1 MRLSLLLLRQDLKNQ
16 KEKQRKRRTEPV
28 IKQVAN
34 DALFTEPKVQAP
46 VNSGVVTSVE
56 NNSNDEQIPNFFFNR

>member
-1 MRLSLLLLRQDLKNQ
+1 MILQLSNCR
-16 KEKQRKRRTEPV
+16 EPV

-34 DALFTEPKVQAP
+34 DTLFTEPKIQAP

-56 NNSNDEQIPNFFFNR
+56 SNTSDDEQIPNFFFNR